1 MASDRAGNRLPSL
14 LILVVVVTL
23 ITTAF
28 GSPVLSGLTTP
39 AGASSPT
46 TITQTF
52 GFTNSV
58 QTFTVPAG
66 VTSLTLTATG
76 GQGGWGGADASGNP
90 PDGGYQGQVTGTIA
104 VTPGDYL
111 TIAVGSGADEPIDT
125 GCTTRQRRVLSGRRR
140 RRGAR

>member
-52 GFTNSV
+52 GF
-58 QTFTVPAG
+58 
-66 VTSLTLTATG
+66 
-76 GQGGWGGADASGNP
+76 DH
-90 PDGGYQGQVTGTIA
+90 
-104 VTPGDYL
+104 
-111 TIAVGSGADEPIDT
+111 
-125 GCTTRQRRVLSGRRR
+125 TRCRRSRSPLV
-140 RRGAR
+140 